1 MKSTEFIIGLLKTLQ
16 KIWGC
21 KYKLHIVY
29 AYDKT
34 SNFHIIEID
43 TEQAAYKRNV
53 YINWMFYVYKYF
65 TELFPNEDILI
76 SEPDPCDNMSNV
88 LYEYN
93 KSNKTINSIK
103 YKFLHCGREAKVITE
118 MYENKFNDI
127 VPNRIKYIEFLKQV
141 ETDNKM
147 NVLNDILNRY

>member
-1 MKSTEFIIGLLKTLQ
+1 MKETEFIIGLLKTLQ

-34 SNFHIIEID
+34 TKFHIIEID

-53 YINWMFYVYKYF
+53 YINWCVHMYNTFNKCFQY
-65 TELFPNEDILI
+65 EDMLI
-76 SEPDPCDNMSNV
+76 SEPDPCNDMSYI

-93 KSNKTINSIK
+93 NDINSIK
-103 YKFLHCGREAKVITE
+103 YKFLHCGNEAKVITE
-118 MYENKFNDI
+118 MYGTQFNDI
-127 VPNRIKYIEFLKQV
+127 VPNRNKYIEFLKQV

-147 NVLNDILNRY
+147 NILSDILNRY